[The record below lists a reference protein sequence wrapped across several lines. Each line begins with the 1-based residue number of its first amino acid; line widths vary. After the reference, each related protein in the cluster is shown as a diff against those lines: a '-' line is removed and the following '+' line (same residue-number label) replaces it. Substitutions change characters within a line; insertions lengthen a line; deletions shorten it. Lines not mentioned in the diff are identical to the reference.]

1 MNTGQWQW
9 QRWLDGFAIV
19 VLLAYA
25 WLAWNVNQAVTP
37 IDPVYADIRAR
48 GVLRVAVDVGYRP
61 FAEERAGELV
71 GFDIDLVRAIGRELG
86 VDVVF
91 IRSGFDALYDQLT
104 GQQVDLIAAALPY
117 APEQG
122 YRARFSRP
130 YFDGGLMLV
139 TPVDST
145 IGQLADLQDR
155 RLGVV
160 LGSEGDSLARRF
172 ALQTPVTLVETDEI
186 APLVQGL
193 RTGTI
198 DAAILDHVAALGAIA
213 AGDLRIAAA
222 LSYEPYVLAMPA
234 AAFQLESEIN
244 RVLARLEERGELQ
257 ALQQRWMGSYE
268 PVRE

>member
-1 MNTGQWQW
+1 MNVGQW
-9 QRWLDGFAIV
+9 QRWLDGCAIV
-19 VLLAYA
+19 VVLAYA

-37 IDPVYADIRAR
+37 IDPVYAGIRAR

-104 GQQVDLIAAALPY
+104 GQQADLIAAALPY

-139 TPVDST
+139 TQVDST
-145 IGQLADLQDR
+145 IRQLADLQDR

-172 ALQTPVTLVETDEI
+172 ALQTPVTLIETDEI

-193 RTGTI
+193 RAGTI
-198 DAAILDHVAALGAIA
+198 DAAILDRVVALGAIA

-257 ALQQRWMGSYE
+257 ALQQRWMGSHD